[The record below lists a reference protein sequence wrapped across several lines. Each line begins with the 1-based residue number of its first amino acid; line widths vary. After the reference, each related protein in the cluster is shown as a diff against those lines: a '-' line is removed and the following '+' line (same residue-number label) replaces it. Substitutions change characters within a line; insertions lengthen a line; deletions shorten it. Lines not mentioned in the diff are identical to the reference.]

1 MADSGA
7 DQKLEQKTSPVDKK
21 GGISRR
27 KFLKRLGILAVG
39 AKLGFD
45 LTSNV
50 GLDTALLASEGEIKS
65 QIPVEFNEIE
75 IPTANE
81 YFRLPE
87 SVLQEGFN
95 IYNRWK
101 DNDSNLPPITFR
113 KRPNYIDA
121 SLVVAGIPALL
132 GKKGT
137 PGESFFS
144 KLSETFLPQTEEE
157 IIDFRASGKTIEQV
171 VSFSSM

>member
-1 MADSGA
+1 MADSGV
-7 DQKLEQKTSPVDKK
+7 DLKLEQKSDLTKNK
-21 GGISRR
+21 HHHSRR
-27 KFLKRLGILAVG
+27 EFLKRLGILALG

-95 IYNRWK
+95 IYK
-101 DNDSNLPPITFR
+101 D
-113 KRPNYIDA
+113 
-121 SLVVAGIPALL
+121 
-132 GKKGT
+132 
-137 PGESFFS
+137 
-144 KLSETFLPQTEEE
+144 
-157 IIDFRASGKTIEQV
+157 
-171 VSFSSM
+171 